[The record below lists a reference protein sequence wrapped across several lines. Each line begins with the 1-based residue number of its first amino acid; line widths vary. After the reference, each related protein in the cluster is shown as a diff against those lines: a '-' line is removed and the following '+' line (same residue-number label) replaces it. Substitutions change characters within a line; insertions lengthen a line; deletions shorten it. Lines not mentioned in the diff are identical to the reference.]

1 MLGQA
6 SMNAALRASVATVLC
21 KLLPQIARL
30 LSKVKVSKL
39 FAQLFAPIKS
49 VHEENCERS
58 LQTSTFFSQLSAW
71 LKSGVTDGKNAR
83 NRAFFRSK
91 IPGSKRAEHDT
102 RINRHR
108 HIISHDHARSAEHA
122 SR

>member
-39 FAQLFAPIKS
+39 FAQLFDPIKS
-49 VHEENCERS
+49 VHEESCEIS
-58 LQTSTFFSQLSAW
+58 FYKKLKTSAVSTT
-71 LKSGVTDGKNAR
+71 V
-83 NRAFFRSK
+83 
-91 IPGSKRAEHDT
+91 
-102 RINRHR
+102 
-108 HIISHDHARSAEHA
+108 
-122 SR
+122 